1 MWPWRLCLSWNKISV
16 FSNVVNANFSVRGS
30 SWYYTNSTDCKASLL
45 FNGQPTN
52 FSQVPVIILMD
63 LTKYNKTSWT
73 KNQVFFLVRFIYS
86 CIYVLFLH
94 AYKKRQSDPIN
105 NSCESCSCWELSF
118 WKSSQL
124 LLTTESSLWLPR
136 PCSLNFGSQLHTGSP
151 IECVSHEGFG
161 KVKGFWSTK
170 QKLNQSCCESEFF
183 LPQTLCHCMTF
194 LNTQCA
200 YSTLCM
206 PSGYAKPI
214 NTA

>member
-1 MWPWRLCLSWNKISV
+1 MPTSRSEGPAGTTQIAQTAKHPFCSIVSPPTFLRSQWQ
-16 FSNVVNANFSVRGS
+16 
-30 SWYYTNSTDCKASLL
+30 SLWTL
-45 FNGQPTN
+45 PNTIRQ
-52 FSQVPVIILMD
+52 
-63 LTKYNKTSWT
+63 SWT

-94 AYKKRQSDPIN
+94 AYKKKQSDPIN

-124 LLTTESSLWLPR
+124 LLTTESSLWLQR